1 MLLLLKSKLF
11 FFCSHCQTNVT
22 HTHTFC
28 LGRMRNTKQR
38 LAFSMWTSF
47 ITSSLRTSL
56 KQLQSVQ
63 ASSGGSEDPPSE
75 ELMLAREHIQQYE
88 AQMSQLREKLAEVF
102 HFTGVLLFMSEH
114 EGKKLCSYLFF
125 CFYFSSL

>member
-1 MLLLLKSKLF
+1 MPAVMCGCC
-11 FFCSHCQTNVT
+11 CSIHFLIYPYTRIS
-22 HTHTFC
+22 F

-38 LAFSMWTSF
+38 LAFSLWTSF

-56 KQLQSVQ
+56 KQLQSIQ
-63 ASSGGSEDPPSE
+63 ASNGGSEDSPSE

-102 HFTGVLLFMSEH
+102 HFTCVLLFMSVH
-114 EGKKLCSYLFF
+114 AKKKLCSYLFF
-125 CFYFSSL
+125 GFYFSSL